1 MSETTRTGGLVR
13 RHTSPK
19 LGVGARVARKEDDR
33 FLRGRAQYVCDI
45 QLPRMREVAFVR
57 SPVAHAEILSV
68 NIPRDRKGQVY
79 VAADLTGAKPIRAVS
94 ALPSFKA
101 APQPILATD
110 KVRFVGEPIALC
122 VADSRAEAEDLADS
136 VQMEFREL
144 PAVVDMLQG
153 RRPDAPLVHEAW
165 GDNLVLN
172 SEVRAGVE
180 SIAGAEFV
188 VTREIRT
195 ARQCMSPMEGRGVIA
210 YWSHRENQLVV
221 YSSSQ
226 MPHMVRV
233 GLSECLGLEQSRI
246 RVIAPDVGGGF
257 GYKCILLP
265 EEACL
270 SWLALRLDHP
280 IRWIEDRREQLTAG
294 ANCRE
299 HHYRITAHADRKGR
313 ILALDAEATV
323 DSGAYS
329 VFPFTCLEAAQL
341 PSMLPGPYRIP
352 TYRCRTYAVAS
363 NKVPLVPYRGVARP
377 GACLALEL
385 IVDAVARAA
394 NREPYEVRI
403 ENLVPPEAM
412 PFDNVTGKHFD
423 SGDYPECLRRAV
435 AAIDVAA
442 IRKRQRRGESDGQL
456 IGVGI
461 SFFNE
466 QSAVGTSVYAAWGLP
481 MVPGYEPTNARLMP
495 DGVLELRVGI
505 HSHGQGLETTL
516 AQIAQEVLGIDLH
529 HVRLVYG
536 DTAVTP
542 HSTGTWGSRS
552 TVMAGG
558 AVARACR
565 QLAQRM
571 TKIASH
577 LLQADP
583 SDVQILDGKFTAGS
597 GAMTIAEIADIW
609 YARPQDLPPDV
620 DPAGLEV
627 IAGYKPL
634 RDSGVFSYSAH
645 AALVAVDTELGN
657 VEILDYVVI
666 EDGGVLVN
674 PMIVDGQVAGGTA
687 QGIGSALYEEMPYDA
702 QGQPLASTLA
712 DYLLPGAM
720 DVPSIRI
727 HHMQTPSPYTEFGV
741 KGIGEGGVIGPPA
754 AILNAINDALR
765 PLGAEVNQ
773 CPVTPQQLL
782 AAISA
787 ARRTDGTGDHR
798 D

>member
-1 MSETTRTGGLVR
+1 
-13 RHTSPK
+13 
-19 LGVGARVARKEDDR
+19 
-33 FLRGRAQYVCDI
+33 
-45 QLPRMREVAFVR
+45 MRDVAFVR
-57 SPVAHAEILSV
+57 SPVAHAKIV
-68 NIPRDRKGQVY
+68 AVDIPREKYGQVY
-79 VAADLTGAKPIRAVS
+79 VAADLTDVKPIRAVS
-94 ALPSFKA
+94 ALPSFKG
-101 APQPILATD
+101 APQPILAKGT
-110 KVRFVGEPIALC
+110 VRFVGEPIALC
-122 VADSRAEAEDLADS
+122 VAETRAAAEDLAEA
-136 VQMEFREL
+136 VQLELHEL
-144 PAVVDMLQG
+144 PPVVDMLEG
-153 RRPDAPLVHEAW
+153 RGPDAPLVHETW
-165 GDNLVLN
+165 DNNLVLN
-172 SEVRAGVE
+172 SEFQAGMAAP
-180 SIAGAEFV
+180 SNADLV

-195 ARQCMSPMEGRGVIA
+195 ARQCMSPMEGRGVVA
-210 YWSHRENQLVV
+210 YWNRRDDQLVV

-233 GLSECLGLEQSRI
+233 GLSECLALEQSKI

-265 EEACL
+265 EEVAL
-270 SWLALRLDHP
+270 AWLALRVDHP
-280 IRWIEDRREQLTAG
+280 VRWIEDRREQLMAG

-299 HHYRITAHADRKGR
+299 HHYRITAHADKKGR

-323 DSGAYS
+323 DAGAYS
-329 VFPFTCLEAAQL
+329 VFPFTCLEAGQL
-341 PSMLPGPYRIP
+341 PSMLPGPYRISN
-352 TYRCRTYAVAS
+352 YHCRTYAVAS

-377 GACLALEL
+377 NAALALEL
-385 IVDAVARAA
+385 IIDAVARAA

-403 ENLVPPEAM
+403 ENLVQPDAM
-412 PFDNVTGKHFD
+412 PFDNITGKHFD
-423 SGDYPECLRRAV
+423 SGNYPECLRRAV
-435 AAIDVAA
+435 ANIDLAA
-442 IRKRQRRGESDGQL
+442 VRRRQQRGESDGRL

-481 MVPGYEPTNARLMP
+481 MIPGYEPAGARLMP

-516 AQIAQEVLGIDLH
+516 AQIAQEVLGINIH
-529 HVRLVYG
+529 QVRVVYG

-571 TKIASH
+571 SKIASH
-577 LLQADP
+577 LLQVDV
-583 SDVQILDGKFTAGS
+583 SDVRIINGKFTAG
-597 GAMTIAEIADIW
+597 GGTMTIAEIADAW
-609 YARPQDLPPDV
+609 YSRPQDIPADV

-627 IAGYKPL
+627 IVGYKPM

-645 AALVAVDTELGN
+645 AALVAVDTEVGS
-657 VEILDYVVI
+657 VDILDYVVI

-674 PMIVDGQVAGGTA
+674 PMIVDGQVVGGTA
-687 QGIGSALYEEMPYDA
+687 QGIGSALYEEMPFDA
-702 QGQPLASTLA
+702 QGQPLATTLA
-712 DYLLPGAM
+712 DYLLPSAM
-720 DVPSIRI
+720 DVPSIKI
-727 HHMQTPSPYTEFGV
+727 QHMQTPSPYTEFGV

-773 CPVTPQQLL
+773 CPVTPQRLL
-782 AAISA
+782 AAILA
-787 ARRTDGTGDHR
+787 ARQAGR
-798 D
+798 